1 MAYTNCAANLAA
13 NIAQDCAHP
22 IVGGYTGR
30 GVLIPLS
37 VLTPTIVQDG
47 ENPRLLTTLSVSG
60 TGVVVV
66 DNVFAEPFT
75 GSTTAGNADS
85 GRPMYTKTMAVRIP
99 KRGAATAKDIV
110 EPLFASAQGFIGV
123 FEKKDKVGDGSYE
136 VIGLLQP
143 MKGDIA
149 SLTRDESA
157 NGGDWSV
164 NLVSVEPYAEV
175 TLVGEDKTYA
185 SAKTAFEALI
195 EQAV

>member
-37 VLTPTIVQDG
+37 GLTPTIVQDS

-175 TLVGEDKTYA
+175 TLVGEEKTYA

-195 EQAV
+195 AQAV